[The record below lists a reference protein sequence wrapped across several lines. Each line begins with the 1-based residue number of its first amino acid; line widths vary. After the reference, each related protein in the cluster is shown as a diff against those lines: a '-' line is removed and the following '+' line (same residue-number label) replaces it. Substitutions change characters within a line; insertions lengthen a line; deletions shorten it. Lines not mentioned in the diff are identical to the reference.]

1 MASRKSK
8 AWRSLKT
15 RESKRSLTEVINSI
29 QTPTEISG
37 VQSHNYYYIQNDAPS
52 ESVAID
58 DLNIKINYHLSER
71 SLF

>member
-1 MASRKSK
+1 MAARKSK
-8 AWRSLKT
+8 AWRSKT

-58 DLNIKINYHLSER
+58 DLNIKINYR
-71 SLF
+71 FVNGAFFN

>member
-1 MASRKSK
+1 MAARKSK
-8 AWRSLKT
+8 AWRSKT

-58 DLNIKINYHLSER
+58 DLNIKINYRLSEW